1 MWELFGDCI
10 GFDWDEGNA
19 FKNWDKH
26 RVTAME
32 CEEVFFNK
40 PLLISGDARHSDK
53 EKRFYFLGRTHPN
66 RFLFGV
72 CTIRQKMIRVISTR
86 DMNQKERQLYEK
98 EIIKENS
105 ET

>member
-1 MWELFGDCI
+1 MGELFEGCI

-40 PLLISGDARHSDK
+40 PLLISGDEKHSVK
-53 EKRFYFLGRTHPN
+53 EKRFYFLGRTSSN

-72 CTIRQKMIRVISTR
+72 FTIRQKMIRVISTR
-86 DMNQKERQLYEK
+86 DMNQKERQFYER
-98 EIIKENS
+98 EILK
-105 ET
+105 